1 MKPRQIRTDGDVAY
15 VPLTKG
21 YEAIIDAADISL
33 VDGMNWHAAVQRDGR
48 VYAKRSQWV
57 DGKHMNVLLHRV
69 IAGTPE
75 GMDTD
80 HKNGDGLDNRRSNL
94 RNATTSENMRN
105 QRKKANTASGL
116 KGASWDSHA
125 GKWRALIR
133 SCGKRQSLGMFD
145 TPEQAHA
152 AYCKAA
158 PDFHGEFARTE

>member
-1 MKPRQIRTDGDVAY
+1 MTPRQIRIDGDLAY

-21 YEAIIDAADISL
+21 YEAVIDAADVPL
-33 VDGMNWHAAVQRDGR
+33 VGGVNWHAAVQRDGR

-57 DGKHMNVLLHRV
+57 DGRHLNLLLHRV
-69 IAGTPE
+69 IAGTPK

-94 RNATTSENMRN
+94 RNATTSQNMCN
-105 QRKKANTASGL
+105 QRKKANSASGL
-116 KGASWDSHA
+116 KGASWAGHL
-125 GKWRALIR
+125 GKWRATIR
-133 SCGKRQSLGMFD
+133 LNGKRKSLGVFD